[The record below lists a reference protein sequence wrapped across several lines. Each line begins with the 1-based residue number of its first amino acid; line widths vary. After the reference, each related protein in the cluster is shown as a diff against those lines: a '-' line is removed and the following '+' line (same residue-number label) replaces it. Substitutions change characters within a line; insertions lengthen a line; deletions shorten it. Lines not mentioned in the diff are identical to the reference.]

1 METYLEGYK
10 GKAFYMQMTN
20 VTVGIS
26 LKVSIAKGRRCMSA
40 IQALDLISSL
50 TNVEQRSTEVLQKH
64 MSLLEYML
72 ALNLR
77 TRTK

>member
-1 METYLEGYK
+1 
-10 GKAFYMQMTN
+10 
-20 VTVGIS
+20 
-26 LKVSIAKGRRCMSA
+26 MSA

-64 MSLLEYML
+64 TSLLEYML

-77 TRTK
+77 TRTE